1 MHSLTERMDKHY
13 TKTDADLIKEEI
25 SETRPSVKG
34 RREIKPGEK
43 EDVLRQRL
51 AAGGGVRSSISYLCQ
66 QSLKLPLTIGNRHDY
81 TPLNQK
87 FGIAERIGG
96 VLRLTRYT
104 FNWRSAE
111 SITNLYNTQFVE
123 PVNQIKDRYS
133 KEYGLNLTH
142 IQPQKGQ
149 NNGIMGMAVMDD
161 TLQDKI
167 RKFLQNTGGADC
179 VAVPYYFIMGKN
191 GEVLRENVPE
201 KDLREFFKQKWET
214 GAAELRN
221 QGADYQI
228 ISQYCKELAALDVDL
243 KTFNVPSIVA
253 IMTTYEPGP
262 IKNPDGTE
270 TKQKA
275 QGIKLYN
282 YDMTTVI
289 GESSIRIDPNYFIR
303 FVKKIYRD
311 ND

>member
-34 RREIKPGEK
+34 KREAKPEEVQPILK
-43 EDVLRQRL
+43 QRL
-51 AAGGGVRSSISYLCQ
+51 AAGGGVRSSITYLCQ
-66 QSLKLPLTIGNRHDY
+66 QSLKLPLTLGNRHDY

-104 FNWRSAE
+104 FNWRSME
-111 SITNLYNTQFVE
+111 SVTDLYNHQFVE
-123 PVNQIKDRYS
+123 PANKIKGQFNQ
-133 KEYGLNLTH
+133 EYGFNLTP
-142 IQPQKGQ
+142 IQQQKRQ
-149 NNGIMGMAVMDD
+149 NNGVMGMAVMDD

-179 VAVPYYFIMGKN
+179 TAVPYYFIMGKN

-201 KDLREFFKQKWET
+201 SDLQEFFKQKWET
-214 GAAELRN
+214 GAAELRD
-221 QGADYQI
+221 QGADYET
-228 ISQYCKELAALDVDL
+228 ISKYCKQLAALDVDL

-253 IMTTYEPGP
+253 IMTKYQSDP
-262 IKNPDGTE
+262 N
-270 TKQKA
+270 QKPE
-275 QGIKLYN
+275 GIKMYN
-282 YDMTTVI
+282 YNMTTVI
-289 GESSIRIDPNYFIR
+289 GESSIRIDPIYFIN